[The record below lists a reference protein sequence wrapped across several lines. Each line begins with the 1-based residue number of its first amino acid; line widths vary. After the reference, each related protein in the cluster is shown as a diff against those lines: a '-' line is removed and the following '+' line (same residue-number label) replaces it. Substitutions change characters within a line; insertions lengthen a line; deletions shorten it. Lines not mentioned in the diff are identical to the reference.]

1 MGFKKKCVILDCRK
15 KRLHVPKPSDR
26 SNPDFYDQNGL
37 YKNYTI
43 LRGVATCV
51 ICNLLKKLVE
61 LKGIEPSTS

>member
-1 MGFKKKCVILDCRK
+1 MLKNIAISIQHD
-15 KRLHVPKPSDR
+15 H
-26 SNPDFYDQNGL
+26 NEL

-43 LRGVATCV
+43 LRVTGMGE